1 MGHAEQDGGGSGNGD
16 DLTEVEII
24 PITFVTACHVTV
36 VGPLVHFTGWQE
48 TSSGEKRIVVRTVLS
63 EAAVRQM
70 VGQINMKLPRQN

>member
-1 MGHAEQDGGGSGNGD
+1 MGHAEQGGGGSGNGD

-48 TSSGEKRIVVRTVLS
+48 TDGQKRIVVRTVIS
-63 EAAVRQM
+63 EAACRQM
-70 VGQINMKLPRQN
+70 VNQINAKLPRQN